1 MTNSAVRVEVR
12 FFASLREATGCP
24 ALALELPAGAD
35 FAALC
40 AVLADRLGPAALEAL
55 TAGNVRV
62 ARNQTL
68 ATPPF
73 ALADGDEV
81 AFLPPVTG
89 G

>member
-1 MTNSAVRVEVR
+1 MSAVINVEVR
-12 FFASLREATGCP
+12 FFASLREVTGCG
-24 ALALELPAGAD
+24 ALAVDLPAGAD
-35 FAALC
+35 FAGLC
-40 AVLADRLGPAALEAL
+40 AALAQRFDAQAMAALL
-55 TAGNVRV
+55 AGNVRV